1 MGRKL
6 PNWRYALRPASYAC
20 EHTSLY
26 LPGCYGKM
34 CSSAVPLVPVREA
47 GVGCVG
53 SRPTFR
59 LAFAA
64 SEACDM
70 VFLRVFPGGFATFAF
85 SQCVD
90 RGLVV
95 VRAHINL
102 LDVAI
107 EGLVELA
114 LVGNIGHIT

>member
-1 MGRKL
+1 MAPWGRKL

-20 EHTSLY
+20 ERMSLY

-70 VFLRVFPGGFATFAF
+70 VFLRVFPGGFAPFAF
-85 SQCVD
+85 SQCE
-90 RGLVV
+90 G
-95 VRAHINL
+95 VR
-102 LDVAI
+102 
-107 EGLVELA
+107 
-114 LVGNIGHIT
+114 T

>member
-70 VFLRVFPGGFATFAF
+70 VFLRVFPGDFAPFAF
-85 SQCVD
+85 SQCA
-90 RGLVV
+90 LTFTTSSHPAS
-95 VRAHINL
+95 VRFSPI
-102 LDVAI
+102 
-107 EGLVELA
+107 
-114 LVGNIGHIT
+114 

>member
-20 EHTSLY
+20 EGTSLY

-70 VFLRVFPGGFATFAF
+70 VFLRVFPGDFAPFAF
-85 SQCVD
+85 SQCVW
-90 RGLVV
+90 GSLYIV
-95 VRAHINL
+95 L
-102 LDVAI
+102 LCIFDYV
-107 EGLVELA
+107 
-114 LVGNIGHIT
+114 